1 VSAARAWLLQHATAG
16 GATDTTSAEQGDSAK
31 VGKLGDGEVE
41 ADEDGDL
48 AALMAEAEGLDAS
61 GTSRLN

>member
-16 GATDTTSAEQGDSAK
+16 GASATSAEQVDSTK